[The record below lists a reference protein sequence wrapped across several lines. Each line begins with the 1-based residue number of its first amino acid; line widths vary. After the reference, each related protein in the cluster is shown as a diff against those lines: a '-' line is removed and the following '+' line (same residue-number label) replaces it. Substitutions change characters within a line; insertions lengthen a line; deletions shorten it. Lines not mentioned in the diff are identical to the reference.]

1 MKTIYGRQFA
11 LMAGVVL
18 LSFLLLG
25 SSFAALSYQYTV
37 SEKRQGLERNAARVA
52 DLTAYALTQYNDNT
66 LDSVF
71 IQSSLPNLATIADAG
86 IVITTPEGVV
96 AFAVD
101 NDGTIQTSYRG
112 KSVSAD
118 AVTATL
124 NAGGYTG
131 MTTLG
136 DLYADKRYV
145 VGMPI
150 MVQTLLGGENLAG
163 LVFMSSGAASLT
175 EVWRDMSGIF
185 VLSACAVILVA
196 CVIVSFTSHKQSQ
209 PLKEIADAARE
220 FGHGKFDIRV
230 DVGQRQD
237 EIGELAEAFNAMAE
251 SLSKSEE
258 RRTEFI
264 ANVSHELKTPMTT
277 IAGFADGILD
287 GTIPPEREKEYLQV
301 ISSETRRLSRLVRNM
316 LDISRLR
323 AADDSTAQAQF
334 DIGEVLVQVLVSL
347 ENKINAKSLNV
358 TTLLPEEP
366 LPVWGD
372 PDAITQVCYNLLDN
386 AIKFAREGGELSLE
400 IKSKGQKAYITIGDE
415 GETIPPEEIP
425 LIFDRFHK
433 SDRSRS
439 LDRDGVGL
447 GLYIVKTILNSHKEN
462 ISCTSENGVTKF
474 TFTLTKA

>member
-1 MKTIYGRQFA
+1 MRTIYGRQFA
-11 LMAGVVL
+11 MMAGMVL

-37 SEKRQGLERNAARVA
+37 SEKRQVLEGNAARVA

-66 LDSVF
+66 LDSLF

-96 AFAVD
+96 AFAVN
-101 NDGTIQTSYRG
+101 NDGTIQSSYRG
-112 KSVSAD
+112 ESLPAD
-118 AVTATL
+118 AVRAAL
-124 NAGGYTG
+124 NEGGYTG

-136 DLYADKRYV
+136 GLYADKRYV

-150 MVQTLLGGENLAG
+150 LVETLLGGENLAG
-163 LVFMSSGAASLT
+163 MVFMSSGASSLT
-175 EVWRDMSGIF
+175 AAWRDMSGIF
-185 VLSACAVILVA
+185 VMSACAVILVA

-220 FGHGKFDIRV
+220 FGHGDFEVRV
-230 DVGQRQD
+230 DVGKRQD
-237 EIGELAEAFNAMAE
+237 EIGELAEAFNSMAE
-251 SLSKSEE
+251 SLAKSEE

-323 AADDSTAQAQF
+323 ASDGSTAQAQF
-334 DIGEVLVQVLVSL
+334 DIGEILVQVLVSL
-347 ENKINAKSLNV
+347 EGKINAKHLNV
-358 TTLLPEEP
+358 VTDLPEEP

-400 IKSKGQKAYITIGDE
+400 IKPKGQKAYISIGDE
-415 GETIPPEEIP
+415 GETIPAEEIP

-439 LDRDGVGL
+439 MDREGVGL

-462 ISCTSENGVTKF
+462 ITCTSENGKTKF
-474 TFTLTKA
+474 IFTLTKA